1 MLSSR
6 GQLFFLPKFSIK
18 FYYVYFL
25 SRVIIVIRPLYQVDK
40 LGTASN
46 NKAIHKNINNGL
58 RGFFLALAGICLNVV
73 FSYFMNKLG
82 LPLFFDSIGT
92 ITVAVVSGLLFTGI
106 LTAVVSSVICSFFYA
121 ASIYFAFFNALIAI
135 FVVWFVKNYS
145 FKKIEKTLLFAFVLV
160 LVSSF
165 FNSLVQFYIFGDSQL
180 SLVAQNAR
188 SFSSAVNLS
197 YLPSFCLVNFL
208 ISLLDRGFSLVFALI
223 ISNFIPK
230 GFIDSLRKGVWKQRP
245 LDDSELKSIKS
256 WSRDIKTSI
265 RVRNTLT
272 LVITSTVLV
281 LVMGWIGVNLYF
293 DSIKSARTETA
304 KNCVR
309 FAAEAINPAKV
320 DDFIK
325 YGKLL
330 PEYENTA
337 RVLKNIQSVSSGI
350 KYLYVVRIE
359 ADGCRFI
366 FDNSDDEFDAYKPGQ
381 LVPFDED
388 FEQYIPDLLAGN
400 EIEPVENHTIFGW
413 MLTVYYPVFDSV
425 GRCVCYVGA
434 DISLDYMTEYMGKF
448 MLRVMMIMAG
458 FFLLIIAYAILTTG
472 VYTSYPISTIAACV
486 DSFAHAGEEQE
497 KLDENVKTIRSLDI
511 HTGDEVE
518 KLYKSI
524 CRMTLNQA
532 EQMRDIM
539 RLSDSTLKMQDGLI
553 ITMADMVESRDSDTG
568 AHVQKTSAYVKIIV
582 EGLKKKGYYAQKI
595 TPKFMSDVVRSAPL
609 HDVGKINI
617 PDGVLNKPGKLTD
630 EEFAIMK
637 THTTAGKHILENAIS
652 TVQGESYLKEARNMA
667 AYHHERWDGKGY
679 PEGLHGE
686 VIPLS
691 ARIMAVADV
700 FDALASPRVYK
711 PAFPLEKALAIL
723 QEGAGTQ
730 FDPKC
735 VEVFMDALPEVK
747 MILKKYS
754 SGV

>member
-1 MLSSR
+1 M
-6 GQLFFLPKFSIK
+6 
-18 FYYVYFL
+18 
-25 SRVIIVIRPLYQVDK
+25 DK

-46 NKAIHKNINNGL
+46 NKAIHKNINSGL

-106 LTAVVSSVICSFFYA
+106 LTAVVSSVICSFFYP

-160 LVSSF
+160 FVSSF
-165 FNSLVQFYIFGDSQL
+165 CNSLVQFYIFGDSQL

-208 ISLLDRGFSLVFALI
+208 ISLLDKGFSLVFALI

-230 GFIDSLRKGVWKQRP
+230 GFIDSLRKGAWKQRP

-293 DSIKSARTETA
+293 DSIKSVRTETA

-366 FDNSDDEFDAYKPGQ
+366 FDNSEDEFDAYKPGQ

-434 DISLDYMTEYMGKF
+434 DISLDYMAEYMGKF

-486 DSFAHAGEEQE
+486 DSFAHAGEDQE